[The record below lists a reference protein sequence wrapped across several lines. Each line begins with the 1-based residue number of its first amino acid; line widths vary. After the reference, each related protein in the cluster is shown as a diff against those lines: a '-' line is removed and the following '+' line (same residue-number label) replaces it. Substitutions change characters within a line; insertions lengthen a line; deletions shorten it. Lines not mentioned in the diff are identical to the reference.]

1 MKYLKSIQEAII
13 DWQDQGIEEF
23 REEVYSHRLPIFF
36 EDLAQIGAQHNI
48 EIVDYPTF
56 YAELPEE
63 HKSSAPPRGVPAFAT
78 VNPDTFRARVVVN
91 VPRVDARLFDY
102 IMHMLKHEQIHIGQ
116 WNRRTVHRA
125 GPNPMDR
132 AAYFSDKDEV
142 MAFSHSIADQLIAM
156 GLRDL
161 DEVHKLLP
169 KVRLYSD
176 IRAAVDVKTLKRYH
190 KYIYLYLEKELG
202 W

>member
-1 MKYLKSIQEAII
+1 MKYIKPIQEAII
-13 DWQDQGIEEF
+13 DWQEQGIEEF
-23 REEVYSHRLPIFF
+23 REDVYSHRLPIFF
-36 EDLAQIGAQHNI
+36 EDLAEIGAQHNI
-48 EIVDYPTF
+48 EVVDYPTF
-56 YAELPEE
+56 YAELPDE

-78 VNPDTFRARVVVN
+78 VNPDTFRARVVVG

-102 IMHMLKHEQIHIGQ
+102 IVHMLKHEQIHIGQ
-116 WNRRTVHRA
+116 WNRRAVHRA
-125 GPNPMDR
+125 GPNPMDQ

-161 DEVHKLLP
+161 DGVHKLLP
-169 KVRLYSD
+169 KVRLYQD
-176 IRAAVDVKTLKRYH
+176 IRAAVDAKTLKRYH

-202 W
+202 

>member
-1 MKYLKSIQEAII
+1 MKYLKSIKEAII
-13 DWQDQGIEEF
+13 DWQEQGIGEF
-23 REEVYSHRLPIFF
+23 REDVYSHRLPIFF
-36 EDLAQIGAQHNI
+36 EDLVQIGAQHNI
-48 EIVDYPTF
+48 EVVDYPTF
-56 YAELPEE
+56 YAELPDE

-102 IMHMLKHEQIHIGQ
+102 IVHMLKHEQIHIGQ
-116 WNRRTVHRA
+116 WNRREVHRA

-142 MAFSHSIADQLIAM
+142 MAFSHSIVDQLITM

-161 DEVHKLLP
+161 DEVYNLLP
-169 KVRLYSD
+169 KVRLYQD
-176 IRAAVDVKTLKRYH
+176 IRAVVSEKTLKRYH

-202 W
+202 